1 MSIESGWKNYERDA
15 IPAAASENQRAQLR
29 MAFHFGAIAVIRQVS
44 EGTHPDSKDFKEK
57 VARRMGVLA
66 AEGIMFAQSVAEK
79 IEQAVKV
86 EQAGKN

>member
-1 MSIESGWKNYERDA
+1 MKKPPVCLLTPTRATDA
-15 IPAAASENQRAQLR
+15 HQEL
-29 MAFHFGAIAVIRQVS
+29 AIAVIRQVS